1 MKEAT
6 KQVLKGAILNCGLA
20 TGLINAIISNFTLP
34 KEQGLLLSDLTMNF
48 ALTAFGCGLLCPFFG
63 TIILKAVAGKKQI
76 AFGEKDDHI
85 FAKYVPNNLFAGAI
99 VIALM
104 ATISLWLLPWII
116 ISLLHVDVYLVRI
129 GWIVMIGL
137 YSAISAAFGA
147 YFGMHRVHYATQMP
161 RTVME

>member
-6 KQVLKGAILNCGLA
+6 KQLLKGAILNCGLA

-34 KEQGLLLSDLTMNF
+34 KEQSLLLSDLTMNF

-85 FAKYVPNNLFAGAI
+85 FAKYVPKPAGYAKSALFCLGS
-99 VIALM
+99 
-104 ATISLWLLPWII
+104 ATIKT
-116 ISLLHVDVYLVRI
+116 
-129 GWIVMIGL
+129 
-137 YSAISAAFGA
+137 
-147 YFGMHRVHYATQMP
+147 TQRQTP
-161 RTVME
+161 I